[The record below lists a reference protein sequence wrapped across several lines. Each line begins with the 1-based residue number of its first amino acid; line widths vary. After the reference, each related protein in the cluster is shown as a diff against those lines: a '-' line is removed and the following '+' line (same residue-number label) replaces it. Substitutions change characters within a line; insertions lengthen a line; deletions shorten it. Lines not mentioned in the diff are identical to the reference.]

1 VKRSARATDVAT
13 ESKRPGARPWD
24 TVDTIARGGGYQIHD
39 PTVLTKDAHR
49 DRHDLVE
56 PGCWGVAS
64 LAARALPSNAI
75 QLVVKSHDADV
86 TEVLFKKLP
95 VFQVRPFLE
104 CEDLFED

>member
-1 VKRSARATDVAT
+1 M
-13 ESKRPGARPWD
+13 
-24 TVDTIARGGGYQIHD
+24 
-39 PTVLTKDAHR
+39 
-49 DRHDLVE
+49 
-56 PGCWGVAS
+56 AS